1 MIDKGQDHVAEKQ
14 QPFTFARVGH
24 IGKLVG
30 RDVELLCKNLPVSVG
45 LIEYR

>member
-1 MIDKGQDHVAEKQ
+1 MVNKGQDHVAKKQ
-14 QPFTFARVGH
+14 QPFALAGVGH

-30 RDVELLCKNLPVSVG
+30 RDVELLCEDLPISIC

>member
-1 MIDKGQDHVAEKQ
+1 MVNKGQDHVAEEQ
-14 QPFTFARVGH
+14 QTFAFAGVGH

-30 RDVELLCKNLPVSVG
+30 RNVELLCENLPITIR

>member
-1 MIDKGQDHVAEKQ
+1 MIDERQNHIAEKQ
-14 QPFTFARVGH
+14 QPFAFAGVGH

-30 RDVELLCKNLPVSVG
+30 RNIELLCEDLPVSVR

>member
-14 QPFTFARVGH
+14 QPFALAGVGH

-30 RDVELLCKNLPVSVG
+30 RDIKLLRQNLPVSVG